1 MPTHPE
7 ATARPSKKRRSG
19 RRAVTDGAS
28 RRPPESRAAY
38 VPEPLP
44 AFEFPPE
51 LPVSAARD
59 EIVAA
64 LRRSPVVI
72 VSGETGSGKTTQL
85 PKICALAGR
94 GRNGRIGHT
103 QPRRIAATSV
113 ARRIAEELGSA
124 PGRHVGWKIRFGET
138 LSPGTMIKLMT
149 DGILLAE
156 TQSDPLLS
164 EYDTLI
170 IDEAHERSLNIDF
183 LLGYLRQLIEGPR
196 RDDLKLVI
204 TSATIDSARFAEH
217 FAGPDGPAPVIEVS
231 GRLYPVEIR
240 WRPQEAERGSGG
252 DGRGDEDDEDELP
265 ARIEA
270 AIDELWREAPGDV
283 LVFLPGEREIRDCAE
298 HLRRA
303 AARQAGSGSPLGRAM
318 PEILPLF
325 ARLPAADQQ
334 RIFTP
339 GDGRRIVLST
349 NVAETSLTVPG
360 IRYVVDTGLARVKR
374 YRYRGKVEQLQIE
387 PISQAAAR
395 QRAGRCGRVA
405 DGVCIRLY
413 GEDDFQS
420 RPAHTDPEILRSS
433 LAGVIL
439 RMRSLRLSDIG
450 SFPFVDPPPRKAIND
465 GIALLQELHAI
476 DEDGELT
483 PVGRQLARLPLD
495 PRIGRMLLAAK
506 EGGCLRELLVIAAGL
521 SSQDPR
527 QRPLAS
533 QQAADAAHRRFA
545 DPTSDFVSWVRLW
558 DYWQAQVAGRAARGE
573 SNRQLAARLEREFL
587 SVRRLREWAD
597 VHGQLERTVGEMGWR
612 VGEKPA
618 TPAALHQALL
628 TGLLGNLGT
637 RAPDDALYMGTHQT
651 RFAIHPSSAVRKPP
665 RWVMAAELVDTGR
678 LLARTV
684 ARIEP
689 EWVERI
695 GAHLVRRSWSDPFW
709 SREAGEIVA
718 YERATIYG
726 LVLYAQRRVPFGRR
740 EPEKAREALIRHAL
754 VRDEWL
760 EPSRASH
767 LPFLAHNRRLMAEI
781 EKLEHRIRRPDLL
794 VDEDFLF
801 DWFAARLP
809 ADVTTGREL
818 EAWYRKASREDPSLL
833 RLDREA
839 LLRKD
844 AAGVDSQAFPREIR
858 QRGARFRLDYH
869 FDPGARDDGV
879 TMTVPL
885 PLLNQVDAA
894 ACEWLVPGMLR
905 EKVEALLKSL
915 PPRLRRH
922 AAPLAAYAA
931 GFVERWAGRR
941 GELPLVEALRQ
952 DLRAERSLQVAA
964 ADFRAEALPAHLVM
978 RLRLVSPDG
987 RFIAESRSLAALRA
1001 EHGERA
1007 QGAFQSA
1014 LADVASRLREARP
1027 ATGAPGDAA
1036 PQVDGRASG
1045 RSPGEAS
1052 STGAASDVAGATPQR
1067 HGQDRT
1073 SPQGEAAET
1082 PAGVLADASRRW
1094 RDWSFGELPELL
1106 EVRDPASGATMV
1118 GFPALVDQGE
1128 AVAIEVFDDPDRA
1141 AAVHREGMA
1150 RLFALALREPLR
1162 FFAKN
1167 IPDFQKLSLLHAG
1180 FGDEQALRDSLVR
1193 AVIDRVCLVDP
1204 LPTDAREFEQ
1214 RVDDAR
1220 SRLSLVG
1227 QELARLLLEILQEHQ
1242 PLARKLSTI
1251 GRAFPE
1257 ARADVEEQ
1265 LGGLMPRDFIVST
1278 PAAALRHFPRY
1289 LRAIGRRLDALRED
1303 PGRDARAMSELAP
1316 LLAGYRRRRKER
1328 RGRPDAR
1335 LDDFRWLLEE
1345 LRVSLFAQGL
1355 RTPMPVS
1362 PKRLHKALAAID

>member
-7 ATARPSKKRRSG
+7 ATARPPKKRRSG
-19 RRAVTDGAS
+19 PRPATDGAS
-28 RRPPESRAAY
+28 RRVAEAPSPYA
-38 VPEPLP
+38 PEPLP
-44 AFEFPPE
+44 PFEFPAE

-85 PKICALAGR
+85 PKICALAGC
-94 GRNGRIGHT
+94 GRRGRIGHT

-113 ARRIAEELGSA
+113 ARRIAEELGSP
-124 PGRHVGWKIRFGET
+124 PGQHVGWKIRFGET
-138 LSPGTMIKLMT
+138 LSAGAMIKLMT

-156 TQSDPLLS
+156 TQADPLLS

-196 RDDLKLVI
+196 RGDLKLVI

-240 WRPQEAERGSGG
+240 WRPPETDAAGPADARSR
-252 DGRGDEDDEDELP
+252 RGDDDDEDELP

-303 AARQAGSGSPLGRAM
+303 AARQAGSGSPLGRGM

-334 RIFTP
+334 RIFAP

-360 IRYVVDTGLARVKR
+360 IRYVVDSGLARVKR

-387 PISQAAAR
+387 PVSQAAAR

-413 GEDDFQS
+413 DQADFDA

-439 RMRSLRLSDIG
+439 RMRSLHLSDIA
-450 SFPFVDPPPRKAIND
+450 SFPFVDPPPRKAIAD
-465 GIALLQELHAI
+465 GQALLQELHAI
-476 DEDGELT
+476 DEAGELT
-483 PVGRQLARLPLD
+483 AVGRQLARLPLD
-495 PRIGRMLLAAK
+495 PRIGRMLLAGHQ
-506 EGGCLRELLVIAAGL
+506 GGCLREVMVIAAGL

-545 DPTSDFVSWVRLW
+545 DPASDFAGWVRLW
-558 DYWQAQVAGRAARGE
+558 NYWQEQVQGRAARGE
-573 SNRQLAARLEREFL
+573 SNRQLATRLEREFL

-597 VHGQLERTVGEMGWR
+597 VHGQLERTVREMQWRIGE
-612 VGEKPA
+612 EPA
-618 TPAALHQALL
+618 SAAALHQALL

-651 RFAIHPSSAVRKPP
+651 RFAIHPGSSVRKPP
-665 RWVMAAELVDTGR
+665 RWLMAAELVDTGR
-678 LLARTV
+678 LYARTV

-689 EWVERI
+689 EWIERL
-695 GAHLVRRSWSDPFW
+695 GAHLIRRSWSDPFW
-709 SREAGEIVA
+709 SREAGEIMA

-726 LVLYAQRRVPFGRR
+726 LVLYAQRRVSFARR
-740 EPEKAREALIRHAL
+740 EPALAREALIRHAL

-760 EPSRASH
+760 EPAKAGH

-781 EKLEHRIRRPDLL
+781 EKLEHRIRRPELL
-794 VDEDFLF
+794 VDERFLF
-801 DWFAARLP
+801 DWFDARVP
-809 ADVTTGREL
+809 VEVTTGREL
-818 EAWYRKASREDPSLL
+818 EAWYRKAVRGDANLL

-839 LLRKD
+839 VLRKD
-844 AAGVDSQAFPREIR
+844 AEGVDSQAFPREIR
-858 QRGARFRLDYH
+858 QRGASFRLDYH
-869 FDPGARDDGV
+869 FDPGASDDGI

-915 PPRLRRH
+915 PPRSRRQLV
-922 AAPLAAYAA
+922 PIPAYATE
-931 GFVERWAGRR
+931 FVARWSGRSADS
-941 GELPLVEALRQ
+941 PLVEALRL
-952 DLRAERSLQVAA
+952 DLRAERSLQVQA
-964 ADFRAEALPAHLVM
+964 ADFRTESLPAHLTM
-978 RLRLVSPDG
+978 RLRLVGADG

-1014 LADVASRLREARP
+1014 LADVADRLRKTAS
-1027 ATGAPGDAA
+1027 ATGAPTDDAPSTDGPAGPRPTEARGQATEPAAVPASLVGDA
-1036 PQVDGRASG
+1036 G
-1045 RSPGEAS
+1045 
-1052 STGAASDVAGATPQR
+1052 
-1067 HGQDRT
+1067 
-1073 SPQGEAAET
+1073 
-1082 PAGVLADASRRW
+1082 RRW

-1106 EVRDPASGATMV
+1106 EVRDPAGGATMI
-1118 GFPALVDQGE
+1118 GFPALVDHEDEVG
-1128 AVAIEVFDDPDRA
+1128 IEVFDDPDRA
-1141 AAVHREGMA
+1141 ASVHREGMA
-1150 RLFALALREPLR
+1150 RLFAIALREPLR
-1162 FFAKN
+1162 FFARN
-1167 IPDFQKLSLLHAG
+1167 VPDFPKLSLLYSG
-1180 FGDEQALRDSLVR
+1180 FGDEQALRAALVR
-1193 AVIDRVCLVDP
+1193 TVIDRVCLVEP
-1204 LPTDAREFEQ
+1204 LPADADGFAQ
-1214 RVDDAR
+1214 RVGEAR
-1220 SRLSLVG
+1220 SRLALVG
-1227 QELARLLLEILQEHQ
+1227 QELARLLMQILQEHQ
-1242 PLARKLSTI
+1242 PLGRKLSAI

-1257 ARADVEEQ
+1257 ARADIETQ
-1265 LGGLMPRDFIVST
+1265 LGELMPPDFIVAT

-1289 LRAIGRRLDALRED
+1289 LKAIDLRIEALRKD
-1303 PGRDARAMSELAP
+1303 PQRDARGMSELAP
-1316 LLAGYRRRRKER
+1316 LVTGYRRRRKER

>member
-7 ATARPSKKRRSG
+7 ATAGPPKKRRPG
-19 RRAVTDGAS
+19 RRAVTDGVP
-28 RRPPESRAAY
+28 RRAAESRAAY

-44 AFEFPPE
+44 PFEFPPE

-59 EIVAA
+59 AIVAA
-64 LRRSPVVI
+64 LRSSPVVI

-94 GRNGRIGHT
+94 GRQGRIGHT

-113 ARRIAEELGSA
+113 ARRIAEELGSP

-183 LLGYLRQLIEGPR
+183 LLGYLRQLVEGPR
-196 RDDLKLVI
+196 RDDLKVVI

-217 FAGPDGPAPVIEVS
+217 FAGPAGRAPVIEVS

-240 WRPQEAERGSGG
+240 WRPPEAPGANGT
-252 DGRGDEDDEDELP
+252 DGRDDEDDEDELP
-265 ARIEA
+265 ARVEA

-303 AARQAGSGSPLGRAM
+303 AARQAGSGSPLGRGM
-318 PEILPLF
+318 PEILPLY

-360 IRYVVDTGLARVKR
+360 IRYVVDSGLARVKR

-413 GEDDFQS
+413 GEDDFNA

-439 RMRSLRLSDIG
+439 RMRALNLADIE
-450 SFPFVDPPPRKAIND
+450 SFPFVDPPPRKAITD
-465 GIALLQELHAI
+465 GLALLQELHAI
-476 DEDGELT
+476 DEAGKLT
-483 PVGRQLARLPLD
+483 AVGRQLARLPLD
-495 PRIGRMLLAAK
+495 PRIGRMLLAAH
-506 EGGCLRELLVIAAGL
+506 ETGCLREMLVIAAGL

-545 DPTSDFVSWVRLW
+545 DPASDFVSWVRLW
-558 DYWQAQVAGRAARGE
+558 DYWQAQVAGRVARGE

-597 VHGQLERTVGEMGWR
+597 VHAQLERTVREMGWE
-612 VGEKPA
+612 VGDKPA
-618 TPAALHQALL
+618 SAATIHQALL

-651 RFAIHPSSAVRKPP
+651 RFAIHPSSSVRKPP

-695 GAHLVRRSWSDPFW
+695 GAHLVRRSWSEPFW

-726 LVLYAQRRVPFGRR
+726 LVLYAQRRVPFARR
-740 EPEKAREALIRHAL
+740 EPAKAREALIRHAL

-760 EPSRASH
+760 EPARAKH
-767 LPFLAHNRRLMAEI
+767 LPFLAHNRRLMDEI

-801 DWFAARLP
+801 EWFDARVP

-818 EAWYRKASREDPSLL
+818 EAWYRKASREDPTLL
-833 RLDREA
+833 RLDRES

-905 EKVEALLKSL
+905 EKVEAMLKSL

-922 AAPLAAYAA
+922 VAPPAAYAA
-931 GFVERWAGRR
+931 GFVERWADRF
-941 GELPLVEALRQ
+941 GEMPLVEALRQ

-964 ADFRAEALPAHLVM
+964 ADFRTEALPTHLVM
-978 RLRLVSPDG
+978 RLRLVAPDG

-1001 EHGERA
+1001 EHGARA
-1007 QGAFQSA
+1007 QGAFQAA
-1014 LADVASRLREARP
+1014 LADVAGRLREATPDAKSSRRRSGEGGREDDRVVP
-1027 ATGAPGDAA
+1027 AAQVAEGAGEA
-1036 PQVDGRASG
+1036 QASG
-1045 RSPGEAS
+1045 NAS
-1052 STGAASDVAGATPQR
+1052 GGAARP
-1067 HGQDRT
+1067 
-1073 SPQGEAAET
+1073 PAEGGIDLS
-1082 PAGVLADASRRW
+1082 AGVLADTSRRW
-1094 RDWSFGELPELL
+1094 QDWSFGALPELL

-1118 GFPALVDQGE
+1118 GFPALVDHGD
-1128 AVAIEVFDDPDRA
+1128 AVGIEVFDDPDRA
-1141 AAVHREGMA
+1141 ASVHRAGLA
-1150 RLFALALREPLR
+1150 RLFAIALREPLR

-1167 IPDFQKLSLLHAG
+1167 IPDFQRLSLLHAG
-1180 FGDEQALRDSLVR
+1180 FGDEQALRESLVR
-1193 AVIDRVCLVDP
+1193 AVLDRVCLVDP
-1204 LPTDAREFEQ
+1204 LPADAQAFAQ

-1220 SRLSLVG
+1220 GRLSLVG
-1227 QELARLLLEILQEHQ
+1227 QELARLLLEILQEYQ
-1242 PLARKLSTI
+1242 PLARKLSGI
-1251 GRAFPE
+1251 ARAFPE
-1257 ARADVEEQ
+1257 ARADIEDQ
-1265 LGGLMPRDFIVST
+1265 LGELMPRDFLVRT

-1289 LRAIGRRLDALRED
+1289 LKAIGRRIDALRED
-1303 PGRDARAMSELAP
+1303 PQRDARAMSELAP
-1316 LLAGYRRRRKER
+1316 LVAGYRRRRKER